1 MKHDQRI
8 SPDRCP
14 LHGRGRTRC
23 TPAPAPPPDVPSAS
37 AGSRSSP
44 RRTSGPNRLQHLH
57 HRLLD
62 EAVEYRR
69 NAERPCAARRFRY
82 LHAPHRLRLV
92 GAFKQMR
99 PDREPVLLQV
109 GRQIIDA
116 HAVDT
121 RSALVALHL
130 RQRLLQILTLD
141 YRFHRRPAGRRAF
154 EAGFRRMGFRSLGQR
169 HSGLHPAPRCP
180 SSA

>member
-1 MKHDQRI
+1 MPSERV
-8 SPDRCP
+8 
-14 LHGRGRTRC
+14 
-23 TPAPAPPPDVPSAS
+23 PPV
-37 AGSRSSP
+37 
-44 RRTSGPNRLQHLH
+44 
-57 HRLLD
+57 
-62 EAVEYRR
+62 
-69 NAERPCAARRFRY
+69 RFRY

-141 YRFHRRPAGRRAF
+141 YRLHRRPTGRRAF
-154 EAGFRRMGFRSLGQR
+154 EAGFRRMGFGLLGSGIPGFTRRPGALVQLDLILLPHDPCEIAALLASSTVRAFGDRSAYYAL
-169 HSGLHPAPRCP
+169 C
-180 SSA
+180 